1 MTAPEPADLAAPYA
15 LNALSD
21 HDRGELE
28 ARLSR
33 SPDADAFFDEVRA
46 IREVMAA
53 LSAVTAV
60 EPPIA
65 LRARILAAAEADTVR
80 ALPRTRNRWRSAVLA
95 VAGAVVIGLGAVGVG
110 LALRP
115 PAPPPSTAQQV
126 FAAPD
131 VRTVSGDIPVGGK
144 ATFVFSHDRNAGVLV
159 MNNVPPPST
168 GTVYQMWL
176 MGNGGSRSAGT
187 MNAQSVSPSTTAVVP
202 DLGDSTELAFTVEP
216 GAGSSQPTGAVFAR
230 LPLT

>member
-1 MTAPEPADLAAPYA
+1 MTTPDPAELAAPYA
-15 LNALSD
+15 LDALSD

-28 ARLSR
+28 AQLAR
-33 SPDADAFFDEVRA
+33 SPEADAFFDEVRA
-46 IREVMAA
+46 IRETMAV
-53 LSAVTAV
+53 LSAATAI
-60 EPPIA
+60 EPPA
-65 LRARILAAAEADTVR
+65 RLRERILAAADADTAR
-80 ALPRTRNRWRSAVLA
+80 TLPGTGNRWRSAVLA
-95 VAGAVVIGLGAVGVG
+95 VAAAIVIGLGAVGVG

-115 PAPPPSTAQQV
+115 PAPPSTAQQI

-176 MGNGGSRSAGT
+176 VGTEGPRSAGT
-187 MNAQSVSPSTTAVVP
+187 MDAGSVSPSTTAVVP

-216 GAGSSQPTGAVFAR
+216 GAGSTQPTGAVFAR